1 MMQSDFL
8 NRLKCDILRCWSWVG
23 KYWHNSSI
31 SSSTD
36 WVVVRFL
43 QRNVPVRHI
52 RPNLSMCGKKHGPP
66 HSFIHCPSSLVCLS
80 PSISVC
86 LACWLSSRSSACQQR
101 LFSLTA
107 WQNSQLTQLTAS
119 CLQTGL
125 HPLQSALYERPEGR
139 WGRASAASYRCCQQC
154 WSTAVCQLQSI
165 RISLQMSSLTQPG
178 WI

>member
-1 MMQSDFL
+1 MWHPALLVLGGKVLTQQLHKFL
-8 NRLKCDILRCWSWVG
+8 HWLSCCEILTEKCTSQTYLARSEHVW
-23 KYWHNSSI
+23 
-31 SSSTD
+31 
-36 WVVVRFL
+36 
-43 QRNVPVRHI
+43 
-52 RPNLSMCGKKHGPP
+52 KKHGPP
-66 HSFIHCPSSLVCLS
+66 HSFIHRPSSLVCLS

-107 WQNSQLTQLTAS
+107 RQNSQLTQLTAS

-139 WGRASAASYRCCQQC
+139 WGRASAASNRCCQQC